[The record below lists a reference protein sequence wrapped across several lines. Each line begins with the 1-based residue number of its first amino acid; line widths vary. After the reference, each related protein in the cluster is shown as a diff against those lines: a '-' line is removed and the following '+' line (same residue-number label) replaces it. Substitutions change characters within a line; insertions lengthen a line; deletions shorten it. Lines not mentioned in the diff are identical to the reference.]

1 MINLFDSANYPTAEP
16 VDLVAG
22 SLWAW
27 TRPDI
32 TLAYPTALYTLKYVI
47 VQQSPPRTTI
57 NITAL
62 KTGAQHIVEVSAA
75 TTEHDV
81 HHHEGDYAWQA
92 IIVRDSD
99 DEELVVDSG
108 IVTITCFDGVSHV
121 YATLVAIQATIK
133 GAASQDQLVREI
145 GGRRLESRS
154 YGELMQLEKE
164 YLKRWAAEKAAAERK
179 RGRRGPR
186 VLVGMSA

>member
-1 MINLFDSANYPTAEP
+1 MINLFDSANYPTTEP

-32 TLAYPTALYTLKYVI
+32 TEAYPTLSYTLKYKLTL
-47 VQQSPPRTTI
+47 Q
-57 NITAL
+57 ITPFTEITLTAS
-62 KTGAQHIVEVSAA
+62 KAGAQHTIEAASTSAYA
-75 TTEHDV
+75 DGE
-81 HHHEGDYAWQA
+81 YAWQA
-92 IIVRDSD
+92 IVVRDSD
-99 DEELVVDSG
+99 DAELVVDSG
-108 IVTITCFDGVSHV
+108 MVTVSASDTISQT

-154 YGELMQLEKE
+154 YGELLQLEKE